1 MQPYIIIIKPY
12 LLPGKRIYGAF
23 VPDIPGCAVTG
34 KTLEQTLE
42 LIRASLRT
50 ALIDMVEAGKD
61 IPQPTE
67 FAKWEQ
73 DYRESVEA
81 LEPEDILVA
90 LVGADMASIKALMS
104 ETDAKL
110 PNETIIT
117 LLPLSNTIP

>member
-1 MQPYIIIIKPY
+1 M
-12 LLPGKRIYGAF
+12 LPGKRIYGAF
-23 VPDIPGCAVTG
+23 VPDIPECIVTG
-34 KTLEQTLE
+34 KTVEQTLD
-42 LIRASLRT
+42 LIRDSLRT
-50 ALIDMVEAGKD
+50 ALIGMLEAGKD

-104 ETDAKL
+104 KAD
-110 PNETIIT
+110 
-117 LLPLSNTIP
+117 

>member
-34 KTLEQTLE
+34 KTLEQTLD

-50 ALIDMVEAGKD
+50 ALVGMVEAGKE

-90 LVGADMASIKALMS
+90 LVGADMASIKALIS

-110 PNETIIT
+110 PNETIST
-117 LLPLSNTIP
+117 FLPLSNPIP

>member
-34 KTLEQTLE
+34 KTLEQTLD

-50 ALIDMVEAGKD
+50 ALVGMVEAGKE

-90 LVGADMASIKALMS
+90 LVGADMASIKALIS

-117 LLPLSNTIP
+117 LSPLSNPIP